1 MINAVR
7 RKLSYSNVVATIA
20 LFIALGGA
28 AVAAGLPKRSVG
40 PQQLKLGAVTTQAL
54 HRGAVTN
61 HKLALGAVT
70 GGKLAANSVS
80 VGALQNG
87 SVNAAKLAK
96 NSVTSQAITT
106 GVVGTSKL
114 GNGAVTTGKLA
125 NGSVTAAKLDDTVAP
140 LLGTLRTGQ
149 TLRGAFN
156 VGAFAAGAE
165 ETAHG
170 GLSYQFPLATAPT
183 ANVVDLV
190 ANPNGV
196 TASCPGLSG
205 GNQQTPQAAAGQLC
219 VYITG
224 KTNLDGT
231 APFATENGTRLG
243 SGLVAKSAAT
253 GDFLVSGLWAVTAP

>member
-28 AVAAGLPKRSVG
+28 AVAADLPKRSVG
-40 PQQLKLGAVTTQAL
+40 PQQLKFGAVTMQAL

-96 NSVTSQAITT
+96 NSVTNQAIAA

-114 GNGAVTTGKLA
+114 GNGVVTTGKLA
-125 NGSVTAAKLDDTVAP
+125 NGSVTVAKLDDTVAP
-140 LLGTLRTGQ
+140 LLGTLRAGQ

-156 VGAFAAGAE
+156 VGGFAGGAE

-170 GLSYQFPLATAPT
+170 GLSYQFPLANAPT

-190 ANPNGV
+190 ANPSGV
-196 TASCPGLSG
+196 TVSCPGLSG

-219 VYITG
+219 LYITA

-231 APFATENGTRLG
+231 APLAAENGTRLG
-243 SGLVAKSAAT
+243 SGLVAKS
-253 GDFLVSGLWAVTAP
+253 GGNDDFLASGLWAVTAP